1 MIKSDLFDRAVSFQ
15 GLLRLLRSCW
25 CGRGWTWRTLGR
37 VLVTTRCSPCRA
49 STNPTNP
56 QRGLQNVGK
65 SPQERAVRRFQT
77 ESLHLH
83 RNLFVAPSHDF
94 EGSDQRFQSGEKD
107 LEISPNGCRK
117 EENGRVL
124 VFSKICHFKDKV
136 PCLPGPWSQF
146 CVSHFVSST
155 VSSPPRH
162 VFPICWIETKRAL
175 GNLAQ
180 GCSRR
185 NSSLWFHR
193 LPPAFCRTFL
203 SVSPQKGGYPQS
215 RTYLASVPP
224 APEPKQR
231 PTDPTVC
238 RPHSIWWS
246 PEISENIRNKQ
257 MIECQKVCFHLQ
269 RYDKNWQDM
278 NKKWNSD
285 NPQRSRKAQK
295 IWAHMMTPQL
305 HRSADWSYL
314 PSRTCV
320 KQPRNDSLVSGF
332 PKIPNLSAILKHS
345 LRHFYT

>member
-107 LEISPNGCRK
+107 FEISPNGCRK

-193 LPPAFCRTFL
+193 IPPASTGL
-203 SVSPQKGGYPQS
+203 LQNLLVSVTPKGGI
-215 RTYLASVPP
+215 
-224 APEPKQR
+224 
-231 PTDPTVC
+231 PT
-238 RPHSIWWS
+238 
-246 PEISENIRNKQ
+246 E
-257 MIECQKVCFHLQ
+257 
-269 RYDKNWQDM
+269 
-278 NKKWNSD
+278 
-285 NPQRSRKAQK
+285 
-295 IWAHMMTPQL
+295 
-305 HRSADWSYL
+305 
-314 PSRTCV
+314 
-320 KQPRNDSLVSGF
+320 
-332 PKIPNLSAILKHS
+332 
-345 LRHFYT
+345 